1 MTPKPLTR
9 SQKRWI
15 AGWITV
21 SLVGLVAF
29 IIGINPDLI
38 GMNRSPAVGFVQI
51 GVWLIGLAIL
61 LVGAYGA
68 VRTIRRGRPKSL
80 RADIGLRLL
89 ATGYVIAMAA
99 SAADFIGIGSH
110 RQPNINFGRL
120 QILGLLIG
128 IGISLLGVLLYM
140 PLGRSTGAEDPEN

>member
-9 SQKRWI
+9 GQKRWI
-15 AGWITV
+15 AVWIAV
-21 SLVGLVAF
+21 ALAGLAAF
-29 IIGINPDLI
+29 VIGINPDLI
-38 GMNRSPAVGFVQI
+38 GMNRSPSVGFVQI
-51 GVWLIGLAIL
+51 GVWLSGLAIM

-89 ATGYVIAMAA
+89 ATGYVFAMVA

-110 RQPNINFGRL
+110 HQPNIDFGRL

-128 IGISLLGVLLYM
+128 VCISLLGVLLYM
-140 PLGRSTGAEDPEN
+140 PLGRHSDVEDQED